1 MDKELKT
8 YTTELV
14 NNGETE
20 SIIRLY
26 WLLLKMVETESEE
39 YYWEVKELFSSL
51 HQLKKIEG
59 VDECLSYLINF
70 TIQRER
76 NGRKKFKEEVFL
88 LFKLGYEENI
98 FIPQASDSKGKFLN
112 MVIQCVDLKKYSYLE
127 YFLENYA
134 YTLKD
139 DDKDQVLA
147 FSKALLAYKTKRYED
162 ARIALISQR
171 FKTDV
176 DKIRTKSLLTKSI
189 YEEYIIDDS
198 QYDLLISHLMA
209 FRKFLIRN
217 KKLPSQRIASYLNYL
232 KFIKSMA
239 LHHFKRRVN
248 KEFKLR
254 LLKKLE
260 NQPVANKE
268 WLIEQLNIL

>member
-1 MDKELKT
+1 
-8 YTTELV
+8 
-14 NNGETE
+14 
-20 SIIRLY
+20 
-26 WLLLKMVETESEE
+26 MVETESEE